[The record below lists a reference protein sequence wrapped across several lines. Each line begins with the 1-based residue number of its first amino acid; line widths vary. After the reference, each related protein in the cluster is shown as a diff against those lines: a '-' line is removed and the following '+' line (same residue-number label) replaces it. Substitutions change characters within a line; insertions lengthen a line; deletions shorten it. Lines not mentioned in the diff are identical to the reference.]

1 MRYALAAVIIATSFS
16 AQAAEQPT
24 VAELMKA
31 ENVADANCRGSADPE
46 ATVTRMECDRRSR
59 IYGRLSQLGY
69 CYGHRGQV
77 GGDYR
82 WHRCD
87 PRSNTVDDL
96 AVSRE
101 P

>member
-1 MRYALAAVIIATSFS
+1 MRHALAAAIIATSVT
-16 AQAAEQPT
+16 AQAGEQPT
-24 VAELMKA
+24 AAELMKA

-46 ATVTRMECDRRSR
+46 STVTRMECDRRSR

-69 CYGHRGQV
+69 CYGHKGQV
-77 GGDYR
+77 GADYR

-87 PRSNTVDDL
+87 PKSNTVDDL